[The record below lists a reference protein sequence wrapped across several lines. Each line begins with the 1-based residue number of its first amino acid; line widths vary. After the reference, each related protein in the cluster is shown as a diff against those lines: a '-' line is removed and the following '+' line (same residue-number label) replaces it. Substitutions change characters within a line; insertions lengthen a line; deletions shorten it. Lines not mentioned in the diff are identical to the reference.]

1 MDDHIQVLTT
11 TATHDEAQ
19 TIADTLVGSQLAAC
33 VQIVGP
39 ITSTYRWQGKIE
51 RAEEWLCVIKST
63 RGLYAEVERAI
74 VAQHSYDTPEIIAVP
89 MVAGSQRYMDWVS
102 EQLRHG

>member
-1 MDDHIQVLTT
+1 VLTT

-19 TIADTLVGSQLAAC
+19 TIADALVGSQLAAC

-102 EQLRHG
+102 EQLRRG